1 MPTISR
7 CWLAREKGVGE
18 EIQFSYIFTID
29 VDIRT
34 MKLTLGKIKIYIRYL
49 HDNAVH
55 REFYL
60 IMKLILSFSA
70 YFDEK
75 TVRGLQHEVD

>member
-34 MKLTLGKIKIYIRYL
+34 MKLTVGKIKFI
-49 HDNAVH
+49 
-55 REFYL
+55 
-60 IMKLILSFSA
+60 
-70 YFDEK
+70 
-75 TVRGLQHEVD
+75 